1 MYQHVARLGAAGLA
15 AALLAPPVLAQQ
27 PGADTGVQE
36 QKNEL
41 SQLKNELAEQRALVN
56 RLVEELQAQRAQLQR
71 MQAAPA
77 LAPAPALAQQDV
89 PLTDPTPLNGAP
101 FALPTAGADGVTLS
115 QLRGTGGAGFMS
127 GDMSG
132 QAPVAQPPQLPPA
145 VTGVPAPV
153 PPQQRPNQ
161 PTAPVPAPAQSAA
174 QQQAQTQQRPPQQGQ
189 QPQQANNNQQP
200 NKPPEIAPITDQP
213 GVLTPRGTYVVEP
226 AMQFGYSS
234 SNRVA
239 LVGYTVIPAL
249 LIGLVDVREIKRNT
263 FTTSITGRT
272 GLSNRM
278 EVEVKVPYVYR
289 SDATV
294 SRELFTGTAVE
305 RVFDTTG
312 KAMGD
317 VEVAGRYQLNN
328 GGADKGYYIAGLRYK
343 SRTGRDPFE
352 VVTDC
357 DRRCIGENVTG
368 TGLPL
373 SLPTGSGFHSL
384 QGSLTWLYPSDPAVF
399 FGNLSYLHNFKRDDV
414 TRLVRNGEREPLGTL
429 EPGNVIG
436 FNFGMGL
443 ALNDKASLSLG
454 YDHSTIARMRQN
466 GSIVP
471 GSVRT
476 QLGTL
481 LLGYSYRLSP
491 QRSLNIAV
499 GAGVTRDTPDVTL
512 TVRVPMTF

>member
-1 MYQHVARLGAAGLA
+1 MYPHVARLGAAGLA
-15 AALLAPPVLAQQ
+15 AALLAPPALAQQ
-27 PGADTGVQE
+27 GVPLSNNGAPPSHT
-36 QKNEL
+36 EL
-41 SQLKNELAEQRALVN
+41 SQLKDELAQQRALVN
-56 RLVEELQAQRAQLQR
+56 RLLLEVQAQREQLQR
-71 MQAAPA
+71 MGP
-77 LAPAPALAQQDV
+77 P
-89 PLTDPTPLNGAP
+89 
-101 FALPTAGADGVTLS
+101 ADGVLLS
-115 QLRGTGGAGFMS
+115 QQRGTGGS
-127 GDMSG
+127 MSG
-132 QAPVAQPPQLPPA
+132 QAPVAEPPVLPPA
-145 VTGVPAPV
+145 VAGVPAPL
-153 PPQQRPNQ
+153 PPQQRPDQ
-161 PTAPVPAPAQSAA
+161 PGVPAPAPA
-174 QQQAQTQQRPPQQGQ
+174 QPGAQAQAQNTSR
-189 QPQQANNNQQP
+189 QQP
-200 NKPPEIAPITDQP
+200 NRPPEVAPIGDQP
-213 GVLTPRGTYVVEP
+213 GVLTAPGTYVLEP
-226 AMQFGYSS
+226 SMQYGYSS

-263 FTTSITGRT
+263 FTTAITGRT
-272 GLSNRM
+272 GISNRM

-294 SRELFTGTAVE
+294 SREIFTGTAVE

-312 KAMGD
+312 KGLGD

-373 SLPTGSGFHSL
+373 DLPTGSGFHSL
-384 QGSLTWLYPSDPAVF
+384 QGTLTWLYPSDPAVF
-399 FGNLSYLHNFKRDDV
+399 FGNLSYVHNFKRDDV
-414 TRLVRNGEREPLGTL
+414 TRLVRNGEREPLGSL
-429 EPGNVIG
+429 QPGAVLG

-454 YDHSTIARMRQN
+454 YDHSTIGRMRQN
-466 GSIVP
+466 GATSI

-491 QRSLNIAV
+491 KRSLNIAV

-512 TVRVPMTF
+512 TLRLPMTF

>member
-1 MYQHVARLGAAGLA
+1 MYPHVARLGAAGLA
-15 AALLAPPVLAQQ
+15 AALLAPPALAQQ
-27 PGADTGVQE
+27 GVPLSNNGAQPSHS
-36 QKNEL
+36 EL
-41 SQLKNELAEQRALVN
+41 SQLKDELAQQRALVN
-56 RLVEELQAQRAQLQR
+56 RLLLEVQAQREQLQR
-71 MQAAPA
+71 MG
-77 LAPAPALAQQDV
+77 
-89 PLTDPTPLNGAP
+89 TP
-101 FALPTAGADGVTLS
+101 ADGVLLS
-115 QLRGTGGAGFMS
+115 QQRGTGGS
-127 GDMSG
+127 MSG
-132 QAPVAQPPQLPPA
+132 QAPVAEPPVLPPA
-145 VTGVPAPV
+145 VTGVPAPL
-153 PPQQRPNQ
+153 PPQQRPDQ
-161 PTAPVPAPAQSAA
+161 PGVPAPAPAQPAA
-174 QQQAQTQQRPPQQGQ
+174 PAQAQNTSR
-189 QPQQANNNQQP
+189 QQP
-200 NKPPEIAPITDQP
+200 NRPPEVAPIGDQP
-213 GVLTPRGTYVVEP
+213 GVLTAPGTYVLEP
-226 AMQFGYSS
+226 SMQYGYSS

-263 FTTSITGRT
+263 FTTAITGRT
-272 GLSNRM
+272 GISNRM

-294 SRELFTGTAVE
+294 SREIFTGTAVE

-312 KAMGD
+312 KGLGD

-352 VVTDC
+352 VITDC
-357 DRRCIGENVTG
+357 ERRCIGENVTG

-373 SLPTGSGFHSL
+373 DLPTGSGFHSL
-384 QGSLTWLYPSDPAVF
+384 QATLTWLYPSDPAVF
-399 FGNLSYLHNFKRDDV
+399 FGNLSYVHNFKRDDV
-414 TRLVRNGEREPLGTL
+414 TRLVRNGEREPLGSL
-429 EPGNVIG
+429 QPGAVLG

-454 YDHSTIARMRQN
+454 YDHSTIGRMRQN
-466 GSIVP
+466 GATSI

-491 QRSLNIAV
+491 KRSLNIAV

-512 TVRVPMTF
+512 TLRLPMTF

>member
-1 MYQHVARLGAAGLA
+1 MHAHLARLGAAGLT
-15 AALLAPPVLAQQ
+15 AALLAPAALAQQ
-27 PGADTGVQE
+27 AAEPDRKE
-36 QKNEL
+36 EL
-41 SQLKNELAEQRALVN
+41 AALKAELAEQRALVN
-56 RLVEELQAQRAQLQR
+56 KLVQELQAQREQLQKLQEGVR
-71 MQAAPA
+71 PA
-77 LAPAPALAQQDV
+77 LAASAVQRAGPELLAASR
-89 PLTDPTPLNGAP
+89 G
-101 FALPTAGADGVTLS
+101 AGATP
-115 QLRGTGGAGFMS
+115 A
-127 GDMSG
+127 G
-132 QAPVAQPPQLPPA
+132 QAPVAQPPVVPQ
-145 VTGVPAPV
+145 PAPRPAG
-153 PPQQRPNQ
+153 PP
-161 PTAPVPAPAQSAA
+161 PAPAQAQAPA
-174 QQQAQTQQRPPQQGQ
+174 QQQANRQRDTRPP
-189 QPQQANNNQQP
+189 
-200 NKPPEIAPITDQP
+200 EVAPLFEQP
-213 GVLTPRGTYVVEP
+213 GVLTQRGKYVFEP
-226 AMQFGYSS
+226 SVQFGYSS

-263 FTTSITGRT
+263 FTAAVTART

-278 EVEVKVPYVYR
+278 EVEVKIPYVYR

-305 RVFDTTG
+305 RVFDTSG
-312 KAMGD
+312 KGLGD
-317 VEVAGRYQLNN
+317 VEVAGRYQLND
-328 GGADKGYYIAGLRYK
+328 GGPDKGYYIAGLRYK

-357 DRRCIGENVTG
+357 SRRCVGENVTG

-373 SLPTGSGFHSL
+373 TLPTGSGFHSL

-399 FGNLSYLHNFKRDDV
+399 FGNLSYVHNFKRSGV
-414 TRLVRNGEREPLGTL
+414 TRLVQNGEREPLGEL
-429 EPGNVIG
+429 EPGSVIG

-466 GSIVP
+466 GTPVA

-481 LLGYSYRLSP
+481 LLGYSYRINAK
-491 QRSLNIAV
+491 RTFNVAV

-512 TVRVPMTF
+512 TVRVPMSY

>member
-1 MYQHVARLGAAGLA
+1 MYPHVARLGAAGLA

-27 PGADTGVQE
+27 TAAAPGMQDQQT
-36 QKNEL
+36 EL
-41 SQLKNELAEQRALVN
+41 SQLKDELAEQRALVN
-56 RLVEELQAQRAQLQR
+56 SLVLELQEQREQLKKIQAPATAAPMVATRERIVEE
-71 MQAAPA
+71 
-77 LAPAPALAQQDV
+77 
-89 PLTDPTPLNGAP
+89 TTPLAGAP
-101 FALPTAGADGVTLS
+101 FAIPTALADGVLLS
-115 QLRGTGGAGFMS
+115 QQRGTGMS
-127 GDMSG
+127 MTG
-132 QAPVAQPPQLPPA
+132 QAPVAQPPVLPPA
-145 VTGVPAPV
+145 ESGVAAPL
-153 PPQQRPNQ
+153 PPQPRPNQ
-161 PTAPVPAPAQSAA
+161 PTLPAPGPA
-174 QQQAQTQQRPPQQGQ
+174 QQAPQTAQNTNRQEPNRPP
-189 QPQQANNNQQP
+189 
-200 NKPPEIAPITDQP
+200 EVAPIGDTP
-213 GVLTPRGTYVVEP
+213 GVLTQRGTYVLEP
-226 AMQFGYSS
+226 SVQYGYSS

-239 LVGYTVIPAL
+239 LVGYTVIPAI

-263 FTTSITGRT
+263 FTTAITGRT
-272 GLSNRM
+272 GINNRM

-305 RVFDTTG
+305 RVFDTSG
-312 KAMGD
+312 KGLGD
-317 VEVAGRYQLNN
+317 IEVAGRYQLNN

-357 DRRCIGENVTG
+357 DQRCIGENVTG

-373 SLPTGSGFHSL
+373 DLPTGSGFHSL
-384 QGSLTWLYPSDPAVF
+384 QGTLTWLYPSDPAVF
-399 FGNLSYLHNFKRDDV
+399 FGNLSYVHNFKRDNV
-414 TRLVRNGEREPLGTL
+414 TRLVRNGVREPLGEL
-429 EPGNVIG
+429 EPGYVLG

-454 YDHSTIARMRQN
+454 YDHSTIARMKQN
-466 GSIVP
+466 GSPVA

-491 QRSLNIAV
+491 KRTLNIAV

-512 TVRVPMTF
+512 TLRVPMTF

>member
-1 MYQHVARLGAAGLA
+1 MYPHVARLGAAGLA

-27 PGADTGVQE
+27 PAAEPGPQGQQT
-36 QKNEL
+36 EL
-41 SQLKNELAEQRALVN
+41 SQLKDELAEQRALVN
-56 RLVEELQAQRAQLQR
+56 RLVLELQAQREQLQR
-71 MQAAPA
+71 MQVQGAPGMATAPA
-77 LAPAPALAQQDV
+77 LAARERIV
-89 PLTDPTPLNGAP
+89 EETTPLSGAP
-101 FALPTAGADGVTLS
+101 FAVPTALADGVLLS
-115 QLRGTGGAGFMS
+115 QQRGTGMS
-127 GDMSG
+127 M
-132 QAPVAQPPQLPPA
+132 QAPVAQPPVLPPA
-145 VTGVPAPV
+145 ESGVAAPL
-153 PPQQRPNQ
+153 PPQPRPNQ
-161 PTAPVPAPAQSAA
+161 PTVPAPGPA
-174 QQQAQTQQRPPQQGQ
+174 QAQTQRPAQQQSQ
-189 QPQQANNNQQP
+189 QPQTAQNNNRQEP
-200 NKPPEIAPITDQP
+200 NRPPEVAPIGDQP
-213 GVLTPRGTYVVEP
+213 GVLTQRGTYVLEP
-226 AMQFGYSS
+226 SVQYGYSS

-239 LVGYTVIPAL
+239 LVGYTVIPAI

-263 FTTSITGRT
+263 FTTAITGRT
-272 GLSNRM
+272 GINNRM

-312 KAMGD
+312 KGLGD

-328 GGADKGYYIAGLRYK
+328 GGPDQGYYIAGLRYK

-357 DRRCIGENVTG
+357 EQRCIGENVTG

-373 SLPTGSGFHSL
+373 DLPTGSGFHSL
-384 QGSLTWLYPSDPAVF
+384 QGTLTWLYPSDPAVF
-399 FGNLSYLHNFKRDDV
+399 FGNLSYVHNFKRSDV
-414 TRLVRNGEREPLGTL
+414 TRLVRNGVREPLGEL
-429 EPGNVIG
+429 EPGYVLG

-454 YDHSTIARMRQN
+454 YDHSTIARMKQN
-466 GSIVP
+466 GQPVA

-491 QRSLNIAV
+491 KRTLNIAV

-512 TVRVPMTF
+512 TLRVPMTF

>member
-1 MYQHVARLGAAGLA
+1 MYPHVARLGAAGLA
-15 AALLAPPVLAQQ
+15 AAFLAPPVLAQQ
-27 PGADTGVQE
+27 VATLSNHGTPPSHT
-36 QKNEL
+36 EL
-41 SQLKNELAEQRALVN
+41 SQLKDELAQQRALVN
-56 RLVEELQAQRAQLQR
+56 RLLLEVQAQHEQLQR
-71 MQAAPA
+71 LGTA
-77 LAPAPALAQQDV
+77 
-89 PLTDPTPLNGAP
+89 TDGML
-101 FALPTAGADGVTLS
+101 LS
-115 QLRGTGGAGFMS
+115 QQRGMGGS
-127 GDMSG
+127 MSG
-132 QAPVAQPPQLPPA
+132 QAPVAEPPVLPPA
-145 VTGVPAPV
+145 VTGVPAPL
-153 PPQQRPNQ
+153 PPQPRPDQ
-161 PTAPVPAPAQSAA
+161 PGVPAPAPVQPAA
-174 QQQAQTQQRPPQQGQ
+174 PAQAQNSSR
-189 QPQQANNNQQP
+189 QQP
-200 NKPPEIAPITDQP
+200 NRPPEVAPIGDQP
-213 GVLTPRGTYVVEP
+213 GVLTAPGTYVLEP
-226 AMQFGYSS
+226 SMQYGYSS

-263 FTTSITGRT
+263 FTTAITGRT
-272 GLSNRM
+272 GISNRM

-294 SRELFTGTAVE
+294 SREIFTGTAVE

-312 KAMGD
+312 KGMGD

-352 VVTDC
+352 VITDC
-357 DRRCIGENVTG
+357 ERRCIGENVTG

-373 SLPTGSGFHSL
+373 DLPTGSGFHSL
-384 QGSLTWLYPSDPAVF
+384 QGTLTWLYPSDPAVF
-399 FGNLSYLHNFKRDDV
+399 FGNLSYVHNFKRDDV
-414 TRLVRNGEREPLGTL
+414 TRLVRNGEREPLGSL
-429 EPGNVIG
+429 QPGAVLG

-454 YDHSTIARMRQN
+454 YDHSTIGRMRQN
-466 GSIVP
+466 GATSI

-512 TVRVPMTF
+512 TLRLPMTF

>member
-1 MYQHVARLGAAGLA
+1 MYPHVARLGAAGLA

-27 PGADTGVQE
+27 PAAEPGTQDHKT
-36 QKNEL
+36 EL
-41 SQLKNELAEQRALVN
+41 SQLKDELAEQRALVN
-56 RLVEELQAQRAQLQR
+56 RLVRELQDQREQLQK
-71 MQAAPA
+71 MQAPAAAPGLPVA
-77 LAPAPALAQQDV
+77 PPMLAGRERMV
-89 PLTDPTPLNGAP
+89 EETTPLSGAP
-101 FALPTAGADGVTLS
+101 FAIPTALADGVLLS
-115 QLRGTGGAGFMS
+115 QQRGTGMS
-127 GDMSG
+127 MTG
-132 QAPVAQPPQLPPA
+132 QAPVAQPPVLPPA
-145 VTGVPAPV
+145 ESGVAAPL
-153 PPQQRPNQ
+153 PPQPRPNQ
-161 PTAPVPAPAQSAA
+161 PPLPAPGPAQPAAPAQAQAQRPA
-174 QQQAQTQQRPPQQGQ
+174 QQQQPQTAQNSQRQEPNRPP
-189 QPQQANNNQQP
+189 
-200 NKPPEIAPITDQP
+200 EVAPIGDTP
-213 GVLTPRGTYVVEP
+213 GVLTQRGTYVLEP
-226 AMQFGYSS
+226 SVQYGYSS

-239 LVGYTVIPAL
+239 LVGYTVIPAI

-263 FTTSITGRT
+263 FTTAITGRT
-272 GLSNRM
+272 GINNRM

-312 KAMGD
+312 KGMGD
-317 VEVAGRYQLNN
+317 IEVAGRYQLNN

-357 DRRCIGENVTG
+357 DQRCIGENVTG

-373 SLPTGSGFHSL
+373 DLPTGSGFHSL
-384 QGSLTWLYPSDPAVF
+384 QGTLTWLYPSDPAVF
-399 FGNLSYLHNFKRDDV
+399 FGNLSYVHNFKRENV
-414 TRLVRNGEREPLGTL
+414 TRLVRNGVREPLGEL
-429 EPGNVIG
+429 EPGYVLG

-454 YDHSTIARMRQN
+454 YDHSTIARMKQN
-466 GSIVP
+466 GQTVA

-491 QRSLNIAV
+491 KRTLNIAV

-512 TVRVPMTF
+512 TLRVPMTF

>member
-1 MYQHVARLGAAGLA
+1 MYPHVARLGAAGLA

-27 PGADTGVQE
+27 AAAEPGVQE
-36 QKNEL
+36 PKTEL
-41 SQLKNELAEQRALVN
+41 SQLKDELAEQRALVN
-56 RLVEELQAQRAQLQR
+56 RLVLELQEQREQLQKI
-71 MQAAPA
+71 QAPGAAPMVA
-77 LAPAPALAQQDV
+77 ARERIV
-89 PLTDPTPLNGAP
+89 EETTPLAGAP
-101 FALPTAGADGVTLS
+101 FAIPTALADGVLLS
-115 QLRGTGGAGFMS
+115 QQRGTGMS
-127 GDMSG
+127 MTG
-132 QAPVAQPPQLPPA
+132 QAPVAQPPVLPPA
-145 VTGVPAPV
+145 ESGVAAPL
-153 PPQQRPNQ
+153 PPQPRPNQ
-161 PTAPVPAPAQSAA
+161 PTLPAPGPA
-174 QQQAQTQQRPPQQGQ
+174 QQAPQTAQNTNRQEPNRPP
-189 QPQQANNNQQP
+189 
-200 NKPPEIAPITDQP
+200 EVAPIGDTP
-213 GVLTPRGTYVVEP
+213 GVLTQRGTYVLEP
-226 AMQFGYSS
+226 SVQYGYSS

-239 LVGYTVIPAL
+239 LVGYTVIPAI

-263 FTTSITGRT
+263 FTTAITGRT
-272 GLSNRM
+272 GINNRM

-305 RVFDTTG
+305 RVFDTSG
-312 KAMGD
+312 KGLGD
-317 VEVAGRYQLNN
+317 IEVAGRYQLNN

-357 DRRCIGENVTG
+357 DQRCIGENVTG

-373 SLPTGSGFHSL
+373 DLPTGSGFHSL
-384 QGSLTWLYPSDPAVF
+384 QGTLTWLYPSDPAVF
-399 FGNLSYLHNFKRDDV
+399 FGNLSYVHNFKRDNV
-414 TRLVRNGEREPLGTL
+414 TRLVRNGVREPLGEL
-429 EPGNVIG
+429 EPGYVLG

-454 YDHSTIARMRQN
+454 YDHSTIARMKQN
-466 GSIVP
+466 GSPVA

-491 QRSLNIAV
+491 KRTLNIAV

-512 TVRVPMTF
+512 TLRVPMTF

>member
-1 MYQHVARLGAAGLA
+1 MYPHVARLGAAGLA

-27 PGADTGVQE
+27 GAPLSNNGAQPSST
-36 QKNEL
+36 EL
-41 SQLKNELAEQRALVN
+41 SQLKDELAQQRALVN
-56 RLVEELQAQRAQLQR
+56 RLLLEVQAQREQLQR
-71 MQAAPA
+71 MG
-77 LAPAPALAQQDV
+77 
-89 PLTDPTPLNGAP
+89 TP
-101 FALPTAGADGVTLS
+101 ADGVLLS
-115 QLRGTGGAGFMS
+115 QQRGMGGA
-127 GDMSG
+127 MSG
-132 QAPVAQPPQLPPA
+132 QAPVAEPPVLPPA
-145 VTGVPAPV
+145 VTGVPAPL
-153 PPQQRPNQ
+153 PPQPRPDQ
-161 PTAPVPAPAQSAA
+161 PGVPAPAPAQPAA
-174 QQQAQTQQRPPQQGQ
+174 RAQAQNTSR
-189 QPQQANNNQQP
+189 QQP
-200 NKPPEIAPITDQP
+200 NRPPEVAPIGDQP
-213 GVLTPRGTYVVEP
+213 GVLTAPGTYVLEP
-226 AMQFGYSS
+226 SMQYGYSS

-263 FTTSITGRT
+263 FTTAITGRT
-272 GLSNRM
+272 GLSKRM

-294 SRELFTGTAVE
+294 SREIFTGTAVE

-312 KAMGD
+312 KGMGD

-373 SLPTGSGFHSL
+373 DLPTGSGFHSL
-384 QGSLTWLYPSDPAVF
+384 QATLTWLYPSDPAVF
-399 FGNLSYLHNFKRDDV
+399 FGNLSYVHNFKRDDV
-414 TRLVRNGEREPLGTL
+414 TRLVRNGEREPLGSL
-429 EPGNVIG
+429 QPGAVLG

-454 YDHSTIARMRQN
+454 YDHSTIGRMRQN
-466 GSIVP
+466 GATSI

-481 LLGYSYRLSP
+481 LLGYSYRLSAK
-491 QRSLNIAV
+491 RSLNIAV

-512 TVRVPMTF
+512 TLRLPMTF